1 VGFGELR
8 PSEAELAAEDEARER
23 DQQQS
28 AEEKRESDDTAKERP
43 RNDFP
48 VSFMIHFLQQS

>member
-1 VGFGELR
+1 VGFGELC

-28 AEEKRESDDTAKERP
+28 TEEKRESDDTAKKRP

-48 VSFMIHFLQQS
+48 VSLMMYFQQS